1 MRPRELVWDGCV
13 NVRDLGGLRTEDGR
27 RTRFAAI
34 VRSDDGVRR
43 LSEAGWQAVT
53 DYGVRTIVDLRWQFE
68 VDEDR
73 ARDVPM
79 QLVHIP
85 LFDEPQALR
94 AIDQGLLHVTDPAAR
109 RSASYLEFLERFRE
123 RFGKAVVAVAA
134 APEGG
139 VLVHCAGGVDRTG
152 LVSALLLRVA
162 GVAIDQ
168 IAGDYALSE
177 RNWVPFVGEWIAEA
191 EDDAERERRRLLS
204 TCPPQA
210 MDVALTELERRHGS
224 VESYLREAGAE
235 QEALARIRRRLVG

>member
-43 LSEAGWQAVT
+43 LSQAGWQALA
-53 DYGVRTIVDLRWQFE
+53 DYGLRTIVDLRWQFE

-73 ARDVPM
+73 ARDIPM
-79 QLVHIP
+79 ELVHIP

-94 AIDQGLLHVTDPAAR
+94 AIDQSLLHVTDAAAR
-109 RSASYLEFLERFRE
+109 RSASYLEFLERFRA
-123 RFGKAVVAVAA
+123 RFGKAVVAVAS

-162 GVAIDQ
+162 GVAIDEV
-168 IAGDYALSE
+168 AEDYAVSE
-177 RNWVPFVGEWIAEA
+177 RNWAPFVGAWIAEA
-191 EDDAERERRRLLS
+191 EEDVERERRRLLS

-210 MDVALTELERRHGS
+210 MDGVLTELERRHGS
-224 VESYLREAGAE
+224 VESYLRGAGVE
-235 QEALARIRRRLVG
+235 KEALAQIRRRLVG